1 MALAESQALAAV
13 GPPELPSVQAAFAG
27 TVALYVPALL
37 LVSLPPG
44 VQLIGRIAGVLAAVP
59 FAAYAWLYFT
69 GGKVDQTGPVASAGY
84 GLLTIA
90 SIVWI
95 WMLYMTSPL
104 ARRFEEKRP
113 DDRADDRVVQVSA
126 AWNGPIDAKRARAEA
141 ILSSLGSVAVAYSG
155 GADSALVSALA
166 HRALGHRAVA
176 VIDASPSLPEDE
188 LRDARRVAATIGIEL
203 VEIATDELSDE
214 RYARNPADRCYYCK
228 DALFTALE
236 GFLRTRGYDA
246 IVDGYNADDAA
257 EVLHGR
263 RAAAER
269 AVRSPLY
276 EAGLSKGEVRELSR
290 ALGLPTADKPAAA
303 CLASRFPTGL
313 RVTREGLR
321 QVELAERLIHGLG
334 VRELRVRH
342 HGDTARIE
350 TALEEIPLVIAHR
363 ETISRELRALGF
375 RYVVLDLEGYRRGG
389 TATAPIHLDGIT
401 LA

>member
-1 MALAESQALAAV
+1 MRAA
-13 GPPELPSVQAAFAG
+13 S
-27 TVALYVPALL
+27 
-37 LVSLPPG
+37 
-44 VQLIGRIAGVLAAVP
+44 
-59 FAAYAWLYFT
+59 
-69 GGKVDQTGPVASAGY
+69 D
-84 GLLTIA
+84 
-90 SIVWI
+90 
-95 WMLYMTSPL
+95 
-104 ARRFEEKRP
+104 
-113 DDRADDRVVQVSA
+113 
-126 AWNGPIDAKRARAEA
+126 GPIAAKQAQAEA
-141 ILSSLGSVAVAYSG
+141 ILASLGSVAVAYSG

-166 HRALGHRAVA
+166 YRALGARAVA

-188 LRDARRVAATIGIEL
+188 LRDARSVAATIGIEL

-214 RYARNPADRCYYCK
+214 RYASNPADRCYYCK

-276 EAGLSKGEVRELSR
+276 EAGLSKNEVRELSR
-290 ALGLPTADKPAAA
+290 ALGLPTADKPASA
-303 CLASRFPTGL
+303 CLASRFPTGM

-321 QVELAERLIHGLG
+321 QVELAERVIRGLG

-350 TALEEIPLVIAHR
+350 TAPEEIPLVVA
-363 ETISRELRALGF
+363 SR
-375 RYVVLDLEGYRRGG
+375 
-389 TATAPIHLDGIT
+389 
-401 LA
+401 